1 MCQHILSGIVWEVFL
16 ATTDKGELN
25 KFANVINF
33 KDYLVICFSWY
44 VSPRLPKVK
53 HFTME

>member
-33 KDYLVICFSWY
+33 KDYLVICFSW
-44 VSPRLPKVK
+44 
-53 HFTME
+53 